1 MAPTREIINMM
12 KEMENNIKTHIQE
25 TIEEA
30 LKRQEIKF
38 NNKTDEVF
46 SKLKD
51 QEKKIED
58 VMKSQKFLNDEFEYL
73 KNNVSNLMKL
83 DLQKKTDDLMKEN
96 QCLKDQLIEEEK
108 MRDDL
113 DQYKKRKFR
122 ISWYPPKSK

>member
-12 KEMENNIKTHIQE
+12 KEMESNIKTHIQE

-38 NNKTDEVF
+38 NNKIDEVF

-83 DLQKKTDDLMKEN
+83 DLQKKLM
-96 QCLKDQLIEEEK
+96 I
-108 MRDDL
+108 
-113 DQYKKRKFR
+113 
-122 ISWYPPKSK
+122 

>member
-38 NNKTDEVF
+38 NNKIDEVF

-83 DLQKKTDDLMKEN
+83 DLQKKN
-96 QCLKDQLIEEEK
+96 
-108 MRDDL
+108 
-113 DQYKKRKFR
+113 
-122 ISWYPPKSK
+122 

>member
-1 MAPTREIINMM
+1 MAPTREITNLM

-38 NNKTDEVF
+38 NNKIDEVF

-58 VMKSQKFLNDEFEYL
+58 VIKRQKFLNDEFECL
-73 KNNVSNLMKL
+73 KNNVSKLMKL
-83 DLQKKTDDLMKEN
+83 DLQKKLM
-96 QCLKDQLIEEEK
+96 I
-108 MRDDL
+108 
-113 DQYKKRKFR
+113 
-122 ISWYPPKSK
+122 

>member
-38 NNKTDEVF
+38 NNKIDEVF

-58 VMKSQKFLNDEFEYL
+58 VIKSQKFLNDEFEYL
-73 KNNVSNLMKL
+73 KNNVSKLMKL
-83 DLQKKTDDLMKEN
+83 DLQKKLM
-96 QCLKDQLIEEEK
+96 I
-108 MRDDL
+108 
-113 DQYKKRKFR
+113 
-122 ISWYPPKSK
+122 

>member
-38 NNKTDEVF
+38 NNKIDEVF

-58 VMKSQKFLNDEFEYL
+58 VIKSQKFLNDEFECL
-73 KNNVSNLMKL
+73 KNNVSKLMKL
-83 DLQKKTDDLMKEN
+83 DLQKKLM
-96 QCLKDQLIEEEK
+96 I
-108 MRDDL
+108 
-113 DQYKKRKFR
+113 
-122 ISWYPPKSK
+122 

>member
-1 MAPTREIINMM
+1 MAPTREITNLM

-38 NNKTDEVF
+38 NNKIDEVF

-58 VMKSQKFLNDEFEYL
+58 VIKSQKFLNDEFECL
-73 KNNVSNLMKL
+73 KNNVSKLMKL
-83 DLQKKTDDLMKEN
+83 DLQKKN
-96 QCLKDQLIEEEK
+96 
-108 MRDDL
+108 
-113 DQYKKRKFR
+113 
-122 ISWYPPKSK
+122 

>member
-38 NNKTDEVF
+38 NNKIDEVF

-58 VMKSQKFLNDEFEYL
+58 VMKKSEVFE
-73 KNNVSNLMKL
+73 
-83 DLQKKTDDLMKEN
+83 
-96 QCLKDQLIEEEK
+96 
-108 MRDDL
+108 
-113 DQYKKRKFR
+113 
-122 ISWYPPKSK
+122 

>member
-1 MAPTREIINMM
+1 MAPTRKITNLM

-38 NNKTDEVF
+38 NNKIDEVF

-58 VMKSQKFLNDEFEYL
+58 VIKSQKFLNDEFECL
-73 KNNVSNLMKL
+73 KNNVSKLMKL
-83 DLQKKTDDLMKEN
+83 DLQKKLM
-96 QCLKDQLIEEEK
+96 I
-108 MRDDL
+108 
-113 DQYKKRKFR
+113 
-122 ISWYPPKSK
+122 

>member
-38 NNKTDEVF
+38 NNKIDEVF

-51 QEKKIED
+51 QEKRIED
-58 VMKSQKFLNDEFEYL
+58 VIKSQKFLNDEFEYL

-83 DLQKKTDDLMKEN
+83 DLQKKLM
-96 QCLKDQLIEEEK
+96 I
-108 MRDDL
+108 
-113 DQYKKRKFR
+113 
-122 ISWYPPKSK
+122 

>member
-1 MAPTREIINMM
+1 MAPTREIIKMM

-38 NNKTDEVF
+38 NNKINEVF

-58 VMKSQKFLNDEFEYL
+58 VIKSQKFLNEEFECL
-73 KNNVSNLMKL
+73 KNNVSKLMKL
-83 DLQKKTDDLMKEN
+83 DLQKKN
-96 QCLKDQLIEEEK
+96 
-108 MRDDL
+108 
-113 DQYKKRKFR
+113 
-122 ISWYPPKSK
+122 

>member
-38 NNKTDEVF
+38 NNKIDEVF

-58 VMKSQKFLNDEFEYL
+58 VIKSQKFLNDEFEYL

-83 DLQKKTDDLMKEN
+83 DLQKKLM
-96 QCLKDQLIEEEK
+96 I
-108 MRDDL
+108 
-113 DQYKKRKFR
+113 
-122 ISWYPPKSK
+122 

>member
-1 MAPTREIINMM
+1 MM

-38 NNKTDEVF
+38 NNKIDEVF

-83 DLQKKTDDLMKEN
+83 DLQKKTQPMSQRSIN
-96 QCLKDQLIEEEK
+96 
-108 MRDDL
+108 
-113 DQYKKRKFR
+113 
-122 ISWYPPKSK
+122 

>member
-38 NNKTDEVF
+38 NNKIDEVF

-83 DLQKKTDDLMKEN
+83 DLQKKLM
-96 QCLKDQLIEEEK
+96 I
-108 MRDDL
+108 
-113 DQYKKRKFR
+113 
-122 ISWYPPKSK
+122 

>member
-38 NNKTDEVF
+38 NSKIDQVF

-58 VMKSQKFLNDEFEYL
+58 VIKSQKFLNDEFEYL
-73 KNNVSNLMKL
+73 KNNVSKLMKL
-83 DLQKKTDDLMKEN
+83 DLQKKLM
-96 QCLKDQLIEEEK
+96 I
-108 MRDDL
+108 
-113 DQYKKRKFR
+113 
-122 ISWYPPKSK
+122 

>member
-1 MAPTREIINMM
+1 MAPTREITNLM

-38 NNKTDEVF
+38 NNEIDEVF

-58 VMKSQKFLNDEFEYL
+58 VKKSQKFLNDEFECL
-73 KNNVSNLMKL
+73 KNNVSKLMKL
-83 DLQKKTDDLMKEN
+83 DLQKKLM
-96 QCLKDQLIEEEK
+96 I
-108 MRDDL
+108 
-113 DQYKKRKFR
+113 
-122 ISWYPPKSK
+122 

>member
-1 MAPTREIINMM
+1 MAPTREITNLM

-38 NNKTDEVF
+38 NNKIDEVF

-58 VMKSQKFLNDEFEYL
+58 VIKSQKFLNDEFECIYL
-73 KNNVSNLMKL
+73 KKYL
-83 DLQKKTDDLMKEN
+83 KK
-96 QCLKDQLIEEEK
+96 
-108 MRDDL
+108 
-113 DQYKKRKFR
+113 
-122 ISWYPPKSK
+122 

>member
-25 TIEEA
+25 TIKEA

-38 NNKTDEVF
+38 NNKIDEVF

-83 DLQKKTDDLMKEN
+83 DLQKKLM
-96 QCLKDQLIEEEK
+96 I
-108 MRDDL
+108 
-113 DQYKKRKFR
+113 
-122 ISWYPPKSK
+122 